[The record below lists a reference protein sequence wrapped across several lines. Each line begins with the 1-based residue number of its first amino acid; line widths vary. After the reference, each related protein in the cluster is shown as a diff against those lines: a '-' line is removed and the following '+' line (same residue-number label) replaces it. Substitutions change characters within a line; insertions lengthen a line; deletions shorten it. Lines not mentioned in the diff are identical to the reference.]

1 MKVLFNQCSCGE
13 CCKTT
18 PGYYCLDIDIREKV
32 SPNKNMYISLQPK
45 QNMEQSKE
53 IQKNWTG
60 LENFDICYSLLSDCY
75 CQIFKLWKE
84 DWALQSTQI

>member
-1 MKVLFNQCSCGE
+1 
-13 CCKTT
+13 
-18 PGYYCLDIDIREKV
+18 
-32 SPNKNMYISLQPK
+32 
-45 QNMEQSKE
+45 MEQSKE

-75 CQIFKLWKE
+75 CQIFKFWKE